1 MSTCS
6 ESATAR
12 GPKQRVIS
20 FAFFKSHPKKGKF
33 SHSSLSSTEDEF
45 KGIIRNL
52 ELVEKHYPDY
62 SMRLYTDIAE
72 KDDSKRYSDLC
83 DTYCSHPKLDICDV
97 HNLGRE

>member
-1 MSTCS
+1 M
-6 ESATAR
+6 
-12 GPKQRVIS
+12 
-20 FAFFKSHPKKGKF
+20 
-33 SHSSLSSTEDEF
+33 
-45 KGIIRNL
+45 